1 VSSGNEHM
9 GYLGEGLAQALRL
22 ILAFDREFAAI
33 VAVSLEVAF
42 TSTALATTAA
52 VPVGIALAESRFR
65 GRQAIITLLNT
76 LMSLP
81 TVLVG
86 LLVFSFVSR
95 RGPLGDLGLLYTQSA
110 MVAGQAMLAFPI
122 VAGLVLASVVSL
134 DRRVRAT
141 AESLGADGRQSFRLL
156 LREARFGILSAV
168 VAGFG
173 RVFAE
178 VGVSM
183 MLGGN
188 IRGYTRNITTAIAL
202 ETSKGDFALGI
213 ALGLVLLV
221 MALGVNVALGLLRRR
236 EA

>member
-1 VSSGNEHM
+1 M
-9 GYLGEGLAQALRL
+9 DYLGQGLIEALDM

-33 VAVSLEVAF
+33 VAVSLKVA
-42 TSTALATTAA
+42 TLSTALATVAG
-52 VPVGIALAESRFR
+52 VLVGIAVAEKRFR
-65 GRQAIITLLNT
+65 GRQAVITILHT

-86 LLVFSFVSR
+86 LIVYSFISR
-95 RGPLGDLGLLYTQSA
+95 RGPLGELGLLYTQSA
-110 MVAGQAMLAFPI
+110 MVAGQVILAFPI
-122 VAGLVLASVVSL
+122 IAGLVLASVASL

-141 AESLGADGRQSFRLL
+141 AAALGADSRQSFRIL
-156 LREARFGILSAV
+156 LREARFGILAAV

-188 IRGYTRNITTAIAL
+188 IRGYTRSITTAIAL

-213 ALGLVLLV
+213 ALGLVLLT
-221 MALGVNVALGLLRRR
+221 VALVVNAALALLRSR
-236 EA
+236 EG

>member
-1 VSSGNEHM
+1 M
-9 GYLGEGLAQALRL
+9 QALHL
-22 ILAFDREFAAI
+22 ILDFDPEFATT
-33 VAVSLEVAF
+33 VAVSLEVAA
-42 TSTALATTAA
+42 TSTVLATAAA
-52 VPVGIALAESRFR
+52 VPVGIIVAESRFR
-65 GRQAIITLLNT
+65 GRQVVITLLNT

-86 LLVFSFVSR
+86 LLVYSFISR

-110 MVAGQAMLAFPI
+110 MVAGQALLAFPI
-122 VAGLVLASVVSL
+122 IAGLVLASVASL
-134 DRRVRAT
+134 DKRVRAT
-141 AESLGADGRQSFRLL
+141 AVSLGADGSQSFRLL

-188 IRGYTRNITTAIAL
+188 IRGYTRNITTAITL

-213 ALGLVLLV
+213 ALGLVLLFV
-221 MALGVNVALGLLRRR
+221 ARGVNVALGLLRRR
-236 EA
+236 EV

>member
-1 VSSGNEHM
+1 M
-9 GYLGEGLAQALRL
+9 GYLREGLVQALHL
-22 ILAFDREFAAI
+22 ILDFDPEFATT
-33 VAVSLEVAF
+33 VAVSLKVAA
-42 TSTALATTAA
+42 TSTVLATAAA
-52 VPVGIALAESRFR
+52 VPVGIIVAESRFR
-65 GRQAIITLLNT
+65 GRQVVITLLNT

-86 LLVFSFVSR
+86 LLVYSFISR

-110 MVAGQAMLAFPI
+110 MVAGQALLAFPI
-122 VAGLVLASVVSL
+122 IAGLVLASVASL
-134 DRRVRAT
+134 DQRVRAT
-141 AESLGADGRQSFRLL
+141 AVSLGADGSQSFRLL

-188 IRGYTRNITTAIAL
+188 IRGYTRNITTAITL

-213 ALGLVLLV
+213 ALGLVLLFV
-221 MALGVNVALGLLRRR
+221 ALGVNVALGLLQRR
-236 EA
+236 EV

>member
-1 VSSGNEHM
+1 M
-9 GYLGEGLAQALRL
+9 DYLGEGLVEALDM

-33 VAVSLEVAF
+33 VAVSLKVA
-42 TSTALATTAA
+42 TLSTALATVAG
-52 VPVGIALAESRFR
+52 VFVGIAVAEKRFR
-65 GRQAIITLLNT
+65 GRQAVITILHT

-86 LLVFSFVSR
+86 LLVYSFISR
-95 RGPLGDLGLLYTQSA
+95 RGPLGELGLLYTQSA
-110 MVAGQAMLAFPI
+110 MVAGQVILAFPI
-122 VAGLVLASVVSL
+122 ISGLVLASVASL

-141 AESLGADGRQSFRLL
+141 AAALGADSRQSFRIL
-156 LREARFGILSAV
+156 LREARFGILAAV

-188 IRGYTRNITTAIAL
+188 IRGYTRSITTAIAL

-213 ALGLVLLV
+213 ALGLVLLT
-221 MALGVNVALGLLRRR
+221 VALVVNAALALLRSR
-236 EA
+236 EG

>member
-1 VSSGNEHM
+1 M
-9 GYLGEGLAQALRL
+9 DYLGEGLIGALDM

-33 VAVSLEVAF
+33 VAVSLKIA
-42 TSTALATTAA
+42 TLSTALATVAG
-52 VPVGIALAESRFR
+52 VLVGIAVAEKRFR
-65 GRQAIITLLNT
+65 GRQAVITILHT

-86 LLVFSFVSR
+86 LIVYSFISR
-95 RGPLGDLGLLYTQSA
+95 RGPLGEFGLLYTQSA
-110 MVAGQAMLAFPI
+110 MVVGQVILAFPI
-122 VAGLVLASVVSL
+122 ISGLVLASVESL

-141 AESLGADGRQSFRLL
+141 AAALGADGRQSFLIL
-156 LREARFGILSAV
+156 LREARFGVLAAV

-188 IRGYTRNITTAIAL
+188 IRGYTRSITTAIAL
-202 ETSKGDFALGI
+202 ETSKGEFSLGI
-213 ALGLVLLV
+213 ALGLVLLT
-221 MALGVNVALGLLRRR
+221 VALAVNASLAVLRSR
-236 EA
+236 EG

>member
-1 VSSGNEHM
+1 M
-9 GYLGEGLAQALRL
+9 DYLGEGLIGALDM

-33 VAVSLEVAF
+33 VAVSLKIA
-42 TSTALATTAA
+42 TLSSALATVAG
-52 VPVGIALAESRFR
+52 VLVGIAVAEKRFR
-65 GRQAIITLLNT
+65 GRQAVITILHT

-86 LLVFSFVSR
+86 LIVYSFISR
-95 RGPLGDLGLLYTQSA
+95 RGPLGELGLLYTQSA
-110 MVAGQAMLAFPI
+110 MVVGQMILAFPI
-122 VAGLVLASVVSL
+122 ISGLVLASVESL

-141 AESLGADGRQSFRLL
+141 AAALGADGRQSFLIL
-156 LREARFGILSAV
+156 LREARCGILAAV

-188 IRGYTRNITTAIAL
+188 IRGYTRSITTAIAL
-202 ETSKGDFALGI
+202 ETSKGEFSLGI
-213 ALGLVLLV
+213 ALGLVLLT
-221 MALGVNVALGLLRRR
+221 VALAVNAALAVLRSR
-236 EA
+236 EG

>member
-1 VSSGNEHM
+1 M
-9 GYLGEGLAQALRL
+9 DYLGEGLTEALRM

-33 VAVSLEVAF
+33 VAVSLKVA
-42 TSTALATTAA
+42 TLSTCLATLLGVT
-52 VPVGIALAESRFR
+52 VGIAVAENRFR
-65 GRQAIITLLNT
+65 GRQAVITLLNT

-86 LLVFSFVSR
+86 LLAYAFISR
-95 RGPLGDLGLLYTQSA
+95 RGPLGELGLLYTQSA
-110 MVAGQAMLAFPI
+110 MVAGQTILAFPI
-122 VAGLVLASVVSL
+122 IAGLVLASVSSL

-141 AESLGADGRQSFRLL
+141 ATSLGADTGQSFRIL
-156 LREARFGILSAV
+156 LREARYGVLAAV

-188 IRGYTRNITTAIAL
+188 IRNYTRNITTAIAL
-202 ETSKGDFALGI
+202 ETSRGEFGLGI
-213 ALGLVLLV
+213 ALGIVLLGV
-221 MALGVNVALGLLRRR
+221 ALGVNVALGLLRRR
-236 EA
+236 ET